1 MTTNESGENA
11 NRIFIFTFSVA
22 KETLLI
28 RIWILGGFILINYWE
43 IRTFS
48 KIKVPIGTK
57 KLELVPM
64 KTCPKLKDPCW
75 HSALASLIGMSK
87 AHIWKGGQN
96 ESSFGH
102 SGIFFTWRKEKM
114 FWWICNCNWSRL
126 IFGLVLYM
134 VSQKQAEKLKSC
146 KMKERWIKNDE
157 EWWRMKDEWWRM
169 MISNGQMNERTNG
182 QTFAIV
188 ESLSRLKKSTL
199 NM

>member
-1 MTTNESGENA
+1 MFWQIKVTYLFKKYHESHHMTSNESGENT
-11 NRIFIFTFSVA
+11 NCIFILHFQLQKWLYWLEFESLV
-22 KETLLI
+22 
-28 RIWILGGFILINYWE
+28 ILINFWE
-43 IRTFS
+43 IRTFF
-48 KIKVPIGTK
+48 KIKVPIRTK

-126 IFGLVLYM
+126 IFGLVLYR

-169 MISNGQMNERTNG
+169 MISSCWW
-182 QTFAIV
+182 V
-188 ESLSRLKKSTL
+188 LL
-199 NM
+199 